1 MAAHSSALQQCFDEV
16 ADSAPMA
23 LERCLDHVV
32 SVLREAEGAS
42 TRMAERNELGD
53 AWRELLKH
61 QAAWCKR
68 YPEELRTA
76 IHESKAKQPA
86 GHLADAPARLELAL
100 VDDNQIERQIESSRL
115 VQHVLPLVEQP
126 VSELD
131 ALVSSAMGLE
141 SVRPE
146 LNPMRPEVFAQ
157 SLRALIGTAQVKPA
171 IGTLWL
177 RYLAEPLGHELQ
189 HLYGRLVIQLR
200 EANVQAVGYQVTSSA
215 EAAANRGATA
225 DSSESAS
232 RTLAQARLREAQ
244 AASGQQLQPLP
255 LPLPAAYSSLSSR
268 QISYALL
275 SDFVRHG
282 VGDDAAKALPASYYA
297 EVERELASLKAQAQR
312 QDGLAPPRLPEGYE
326 ALAPVDRPARAVG
339 VQSALDAQVWG
350 AYAYSYERSLVRARL
365 RKDAKQVGQVLG
377 LELVRKVVDEVARD
391 PRLLAPVREAIVA
404 LEPAL
409 LHLAMVDPRFFSDE
423 EHPGRVLMEQVAQ
436 RSFKYND
443 EFRAEFKSFYLGVS
457 QCFIRLNEVTIEDVQ
472 PFEAAL
478 AQLQAQWSE
487 QDRQELLPRDNMV
500 EAMRFAERRQTEA
513 DQIAWELSS
522 RPDLQGVP
530 AVVQD
535 FLFGPWSLVL
545 AHARVTDTRNQVDP
559 YGYRTLI
566 SDLLWSVKPEVTL
579 RQPVQLMERVPRL
592 VGSLRAGLA
601 SIGQQREESEP
612 FFQALMKL
620 HRPVLKLRRAKLRR
634 DALESGAA
642 PLMSLDDPALAPP
655 AETVKKTVAGE
666 PWMSPRE
673 LNAAGF
679 EETLPTDMGQLYAEE
694 RESQPAALEA
704 PVPSRPAPLEAAPRK
719 LPALAAAAQP
729 KPPLS
734 AVEVDA
740 VIAGLR
746 EGDWID
752 LYSKRRWL
760 RAQLIWA
767 STKGT
772 LFMFVSHGGQPHSMT
787 KRICERLVRERYV
800 RPVRSHSVV
809 AQALE
814 ALDQEAAASRAQ
826 AA

>member
-1 MAAHSSALQQCFDEV
+1 MAAHSLALQQCYDEV

-32 SVLREAEGAS
+32 SVLRDAEGAS
-42 TRMAERNELGD
+42 TRMSERNELGD

-61 QAAWCKR
+61 QAAWCRR
-68 YPEELRTA
+68 YPEELRAAIGASTA
-76 IHESKAKQPA
+76 KPHQEPTPSR
-86 GHLADAPARLELAL
+86 PARLELAL
-100 VDDNQIERQIESSRL
+100 VDDDEIVEQIESSRL
-115 VQHVLPLVEQP
+115 VQHVMPLVEQP

-141 SVRPE
+141 TVRPE
-146 LNPMRPEVFAQ
+146 LNPVRPEVFAQ
-157 SLRALIGTAQVKPA
+157 TLRVLIGSANVKPA
-171 IGTLWL
+171 TGTLWL
-177 RYLAEPLGHELQ
+177 KYMAEPLGHELQ
-189 HLYGRLVIQLR
+189 HLYGRLVVQLR
-200 EANVQAVGYQVTSSA
+200 DANVQAVAYQVTPA
-215 EAAANRGATA
+215 RQGAANSGPSVQAATGQPQP
-225 DSSESAS
+225 
-232 RTLAQARLREAQ
+232 AQAPIPAQ
-244 AASGQQLQPLP
+244 H
-255 LPLPAAYSSLSSR
+255 PLPAAYSSLSSR

-275 SDFVRHG
+275 SDFLRHG
-282 VGDDAAKALPASYYA
+282 VGDDAKQALPGSYYA
-297 EVERELASLKAQAQR
+297 EVERELAGLKAQAAGR
-312 QDGLAPPRLPEGYE
+312 HDATPPSLPEGYE
-326 ALAPVDRPARAVG
+326 SLAPVDRPARKVG
-339 VQSALDAQVWG
+339 VQSALDAHVWG
-350 AYAYSYERSLVRARL
+350 EYAYSYDRALVRARL

-423 EHPGRVLMEQVAQ
+423 QHPGRLLMERVAQ

-443 EFRAEFKSFYLGVS
+443 EFDAQFKRFYAGVS
-457 QCFIRLNEVTIEDVQ
+457 ECFIALNQATIQDVQ

-478 AQLQAQWSE
+478 ERLQAEWTE
-487 QDRQELLPRDNMV
+487 HDRVELHPRDHV
-500 EAMRFAERRQTEA
+500 IEAMRFAERRQTEA

-530 AVVQD
+530 GVVQD

-545 AHARVTDTRNQVDP
+545 AHARLTDTRNQIDP
-559 YGYRTLI
+559 HGYRTLI

-601 SIGQQREESEP
+601 SIGQQRDESEP

-634 DALESGAA
+634 DAIESGAA

-655 AETVKKTVAGE
+655 AETVRKPAAGQ

-679 EETLPTDMGQLYAEE
+679 EETLPTDMAQLYALE
-694 RESQPAALEA
+694 RDSRPAPLEA
-704 PVPSRPAPLEAAPRK
+704 PVPSRPAPLEMTAEKKAAPGA
-719 LPALAAAAQP
+719 PAQP
-729 KPPLS
+729 KPPLT
-734 AVEVDA
+734 AAEVDA
-740 VIAGLR
+740 VIAALR

-787 KRICERLVRERYV
+787 KRICERLVREHYV
-800 RPVRSHSVV
+800 RPLQSHGVV
-809 AQALE
+809 AQALD
-814 ALDQEAAASRAQ
+814 ALDQQAAASRVQ